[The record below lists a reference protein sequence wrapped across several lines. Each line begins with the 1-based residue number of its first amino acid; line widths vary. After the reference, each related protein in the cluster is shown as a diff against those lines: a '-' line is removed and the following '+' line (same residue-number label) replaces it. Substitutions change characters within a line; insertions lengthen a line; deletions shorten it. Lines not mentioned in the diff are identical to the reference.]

1 MKLTNNQ
8 KDYIRNNY
16 RSMKTKE
23 IAENLG
29 LEYKTIRAFA
39 DREHLD

>member
-16 RSMKTKE
+16 KNFTTKE
-23 IAENLG
+23 LSEKLG
-29 LEYKTIRAFA
+29 CTIRDINIFF
-39 DREHLD
+39 LF